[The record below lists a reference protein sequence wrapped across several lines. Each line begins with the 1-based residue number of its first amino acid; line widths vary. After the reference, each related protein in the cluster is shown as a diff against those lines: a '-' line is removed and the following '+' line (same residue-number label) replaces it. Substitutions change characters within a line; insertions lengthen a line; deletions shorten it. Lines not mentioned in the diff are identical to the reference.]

1 MDEIDQFW
9 EDLLSEDP
17 ARIRRAWAS
26 LTDDECLAVL
36 DHLRHMTE
44 EAGWE
49 PPQQQS
55 AAAARQVIYEQA
67 Q

>member
-1 MDEIDQFW
+1 MYPLDQLW

-26 LTDDECLAVL
+26 LTDEECLAVL
-36 DHLRHMTE
+36 EHLRRMKDD
-44 EAGWE
+44 ADWE
-49 PPQQQS
+49 PARQQS
-55 AAAARQVIYEQA
+55 ASIALQVIHEQA